1 MCNWALKG
9 LNARAGHSCWAV
21 FMSVKPPA
29 SHGAG
34 TVRNSSSISGT
45 TDSGAVPKEER
56 QGWGSRWGPAV
67 PCFGHEP
74 LETPPEVMRSPLGVG
89 RASCPF

>member
-34 TVRNSSSISGT
+34 IVRNSSSISGT

-56 QGWGSRWGPAV
+56 QGWGSSGQKHHRKHWHSILSPSTAQVPLPAS
-67 PCFGHEP
+67 
-74 LETPPEVMRSPLGVG
+74 PPRCALL
-89 RASCPF
+89 